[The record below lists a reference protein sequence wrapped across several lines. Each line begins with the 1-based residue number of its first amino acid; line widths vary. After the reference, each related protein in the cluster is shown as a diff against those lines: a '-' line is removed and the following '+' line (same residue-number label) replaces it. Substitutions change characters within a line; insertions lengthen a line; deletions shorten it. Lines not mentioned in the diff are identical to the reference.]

1 MGVGQLYTDLS
12 TCTLLEEGPVHVP
25 VCIGSCVATPVM
37 VGIWTRIIESNI
49 SASAL
54 HLQELLSL
62 VIVNISD
69 FFLLHW
75 MKYAGCDIAVVAR

>member
-1 MGVGQLYTDLS
+1 
-12 TCTLLEEGPVHVP
+12 
-25 VCIGSCVATPVM
+25 M

-69 FFLLHW
+69 FFLNQHW